1 MYGGNTCFR
10 GFHGFNGSE
19 CRQDAEFGERFGLLL
34 FPITAIFGA
43 VFVRIYIYVPWYRV

>member
-1 MYGGNTCFR
+1 MLFGNTRFR

-19 CRQDAEFGERFGLLL
+19 RRQDAEFVERFGLLL
-34 FPITAIFGA
+34 FPLTAIFGA